1 MQTPDGGGE
10 RETETERESSAER
23 AAIRCRVLPRQTGR
37 GRAQDPSETSRD
49 PSPQPKL
56 PDLPRCLPKLH
67 GGVWAPFLRDD
78 DDDEGEARERVEA
91 RVARGQIDVKSSEV

>member
-1 MQTPDGGGE
+1 M
-10 RETETERESSAER
+10 
-23 AAIRCRVLPRQTGR
+23 LPRQTGR

-49 PSPQPKL
+49 PSPQPNL
-56 PDLPRCLPKLH
+56 PDLPRARCLPKLH

-78 DDDEGEARERVEA
+78 DDDEGEARERVEV